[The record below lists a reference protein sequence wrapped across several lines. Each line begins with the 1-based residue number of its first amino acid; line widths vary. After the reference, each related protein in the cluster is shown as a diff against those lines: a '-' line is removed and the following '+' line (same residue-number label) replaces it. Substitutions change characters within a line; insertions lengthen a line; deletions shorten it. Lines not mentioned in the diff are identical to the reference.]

1 MFARLIRS
9 GLFASISRTL
19 MLTAC
24 LAAATS
30 QSAQA
35 DTPIAV
41 GSARN
46 ENNSPWGKL
55 EIYQGGTKLGFFMR
69 IIYNGNSSVMTVMP
83 DDILPDNR
91 IRCKFINY
99 DVPNAPGGDVTE
111 VSNWIEDG
119 GGELILDA
127 ITLDMSDLP
136 GQMAYTYEGTQNM
149 PRRQIEN
156 PKWSIVRL
164 TTP

>member
-1 MFARLIRS
+1 M
-9 GLFASISRTL
+9 
-19 MLTAC
+19 
-24 LAAATS
+24 
-30 QSAQA
+30 
-35 DTPIAV
+35 
-41 GSARN
+41 
-46 ENNSPWGKL
+46 
-55 EIYQGGTKLGFFMR
+55 
-69 IIYNGNSSVMTVMP
+69 
-83 DDILPDNR
+83 
-91 IRCKFINY
+91 
-99 DVPNAPGGDVTE
+99 TE

>member
-1 MFARLIRS
+1 MFARLNRS
-9 GLFASISRTL
+9 GLFASLSRTL

-24 LAAATS
+24 LVAATS
-30 QSAQA
+30 QAA
-35 DTPIAV
+35 RAVEPIAV

-55 EIYQGGTKLGFFMR
+55 EIYQGGTNLGFYMR

-83 DDILPDNR
+83 DDILADNR

-99 DVPNAPGGDVTE
+99 DVPNAAGGDVTE

-119 GGELILDA
+119 GGELMLDA
-127 ITLDMSDLP
+127 ISFASGDLT

-149 PRRQIEN
+149 PRRQIEH
-156 PKWSIVRL
+156 PQWFIVKL